1 MSLITPDFSEV
12 AEEIT
17 PGEYQVRITS
27 MEEKTSKAGST
38 YLMWKLDTI
47 NESEP
52 KNNGRSVFLNTMTSG
67 KGAFM
72 IKRLWDAATGGETMG
87 DSFDSEQL
95 FGKELSIV
103 TAISS
108 QGYTEIKS
116 MKAIH

>member
-27 MEEKTSKAGST
+27 MEEKTSKHGAT

-47 NESEP
+47 NSPEP
-52 KNNGRSVFLNTMTSG
+52 KNNGRAIFLNTMTSG

-72 IKRLWDAATGGETMG
+72 IKRLWDAATNGSEMGE
-87 DSFDSEQL
+87 SFDSEAL
-95 FGKELSIV
+95 FGRELSVV
-103 TAISS
+103 TDKTD

-116 MKAIH
+116 MKAIQ